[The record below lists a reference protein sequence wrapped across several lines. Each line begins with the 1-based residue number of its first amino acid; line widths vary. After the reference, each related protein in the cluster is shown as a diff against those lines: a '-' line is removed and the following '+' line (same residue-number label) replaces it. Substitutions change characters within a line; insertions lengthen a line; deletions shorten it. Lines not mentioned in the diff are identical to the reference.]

1 MELLSPSLEA
11 DKIRLEIFWGR
22 SLPVKPINFLAAVAV
37 ALSLIAS
44 GCGTSDYVQSI
55 SLSAAGSSSGT
66 TVFNLSGED
75 GTLQLVATANYHS
88 GKAVDVTNSVT
99 YSVTPVGV
107 DSGGNALPAY
117 GPTSVPINAT
127 GLMTAIVSM
136 CTWVDVGNPL
146 PTPPKYNWEY
156 TGYYQT
162 IAVYNGMQ
170 SQPVAIG
177 VGSAAGNAPDG
188 SCGPS

>member
-1 MELLSPSLEA
+1 M
-11 DKIRLEIFWGR
+11 
-22 SLPVKPINFLAAVAV
+22 KPINFLAVVAV

-55 SLSAAGSSSGT
+55 TLSAASASSGQ
-66 TVFNLSGED
+66 TVFNLSGQD

-88 GKAVDVTNSVT
+88 GKSVDVTDSVT
-99 YSVTPVGV
+99 YDVQPVGCV
-107 DSGGNALPAY
+107 AGSNPCATLPAY
-117 GPTSVPINAT
+117 GPTTVPINST

-136 CTWVDVGNPL
+136 CTWIDVGNPL

-170 SQPVAIG
+170 SQPVAVG

>member
-1 MELLSPSLEA
+1 M
-11 DKIRLEIFWGR
+11 
-22 SLPVKPINFLAAVAV
+22 KPINFLAVVAV

-55 SLSAAGSSSGT
+55 TLAATVPGSSSSSSSGSSSSET
-66 TVFNLSGED
+66 FFNLSGQD
-75 GTLQLVATANYHS
+75 GTLQFVATANYHS
-88 GKAVDVTNSVT
+88 GKTINVTNSVT
-99 YSVTPVGV
+99 YSVTPTGT
-107 DSGGNALPAY
+107 DDNGNALPAY
-117 GPTSVPINAT
+117 GANTVPISPT
-127 GLMTAIVSM
+127 GLMTAVVSL

-156 TGYYQT
+156 TGFYQT
-162 IAVYNGMQ
+162 IAIYNGMQ

-188 SCGPS
+188 SCGPAE